1 MGIRGPLLQLDLD
14 GRGTAGPFRR
24 ARTAAQP
31 WLALGLVPTWLCT
44 VSVVR
49 RGRVLLARAFERG
62 GFSRNAIQHTLA
74 LSAGATAL
82 LNALKHA

>member
-31 WLALGLVPTWLCT
+31 WLALGLLPTWLVHRVGST
-44 VSVVR
+44 SGSRVV
-49 RGRVLLARAFERG
+49 
-62 GFSRNAIQHTLA
+62 
-74 LSAGATAL
+74 GACV
-82 LNALKHA
+82 